1 VISLYM
7 SKASW
12 LHRVPA
18 SLKMAALATVSVM
31 LLPSQNFSLLSA
43 ATLAA
48 TLGFLSLGAPGRSR
62 LLILSKT
69 IGLLAAL
76 VGLFQFAIV
85 LSEVTIGEA
94 LLAALISGLRL
105 LSLVLLA
112 DLISITTPLTE
123 MLHVLSATL
132 RPLNRVG
139 YSSHQLS
146 LAVGLMIRG
155 GGLLKQRLDTVND
168 CYRARTSKSAGFRII
183 APMIRQSVQTNL
195 ALADA
200 LQSRA
205 LRRPSNQQP
214 AGKTSGRG
222 D

>member
-1 VISLYM
+1 MISLYM
-7 SKASW
+7 SKTSW
-12 LHRVPA
+12 LHRLPA
-18 SLKMAALATVSVM
+18 GLKMAALATVSVT
-31 LLPSQNFSLLSA
+31 LLPSQNLSLLSA

-62 LLILSKT
+62 LLILAKT

-76 VGLFQFAIV
+76 IGLFQFALV

-123 MLHVLSATL
+123 MLHVLSAAL
-132 RPLNRVG
+132 WPLNRMG
-139 YSSHQLS
+139 YSSHRLS
-146 LAVGLMIRG
+146 LAVGLVIRG
-155 GGLLKQRLDTVND
+155 GGLLKQRLDTLND
-168 CYRARTSKSAGFRII
+168 CYRARTSKSGGLRII
-183 APMIRQSVQTNL
+183 APMIRQSAQTNL
-195 ALADA
+195 SLAEA

-205 LRRPSNQQP
+205 LRHPPNQQS
-214 AGKTSGRG
+214 AGKAAGRR

>member
-1 VISLYM
+1 
-7 SKASW
+7 
-12 LHRVPA
+12 
-18 SLKMAALATVSVM
+18 MAALATVSVM
-31 LLPSQNFSLLSA
+31 LLPSQNLSLLSA

-62 LLILSKT
+62 LLILTRT

-76 VGLFQFAIV
+76 IGLFQFALV

-112 DLISITTPLTE
+112 DLISITTPVTE
-123 MLHVLSATL
+123 MLHVLSAAL
-132 RPLNRVG
+132 RPLNRMG
-139 YSSHQLS
+139 YSSHRLS
-146 LAVGLMIRG
+146 LAVGLVIRG
-155 GGLLKQRLDTVND
+155 GGLLKQRLDTLND
-168 CYRARTSKSAGFRII
+168 CYRARTSKSGGLRII
-183 APMIRQSVQTNL
+183 APMIRQSGQTNL

-205 LRRPSNQQP
+205 LRRPSNQQSG
-214 AGKTSGRG
+214 GKPSGRR